1 VSDAVIEAS
10 SPVGDPVP
18 EPAPTTPSPKTPGPE
33 GAPKARPDDDEA
45 AVPPLLERV
54 EGVLGAP
61 FETLRRHDATWGWV
75 GPWLVVAVAG
85 LLFGLVYLARVDVD
99 ALREAEQERAFDRM
113 PAATRRSVEQPEVQE
128 TMKTVG
134 KFMGFMTRVGLVLGP
149 PILGL
154 AGMVFAGGLVFVV
167 ALVHQKQGAKVDLAR
182 SISLA
187 AHVGLANLVATVAGT
202 VGALSGNPRPTA
214 SLAAFVD
221 PFDKPAVAAL
231 LGRLDPSTVL
241 YYVLLIAGLVG
252 SIGLARR
259 RALVVAFAAWLVGT
273 LFAVGAA
280 TAAMS
285 MGGGS

>member
-1 VSDAVIEAS
+1 MSDAAIEAS
-10 SPVGDPVP
+10 SPGPVGDPVP
-18 EPAPTTPSPKTPGPE
+18 EPAGP
-33 GAPKARPDDDEA
+33 APKARPDEDV

-75 GPWLVVAVAG
+75 GPWLVVALAG

-99 ALREAEQERAFDRM
+99 AVRAAEQERAFDRM
-113 PAATRRSVEQPEVQE
+113 PAATRRSMEQPEVQS
-128 TMKTVG
+128 TMETVG

-149 PILGL
+149 PLLGL
-154 AGMVFAGGLVFVV
+154 VGVVVAGGLVFVV
-167 ALVHQKQGAKVDLAR
+167 ALVHRKQGARADLAR

-187 AHVGLANLVATVAGT
+187 SHVALANLVSTAACT

-214 SLAAFVD
+214 GLAALVD
-221 PFDKPAVAAL
+221 PFDRPALAAL
-231 LGRLDPSTVL
+231 LGRLDPGTVL
-241 YYVLLIAGLVG
+241 YYVLLVAGLVG
-252 SIGLARR
+252 SIQLPRR
-259 RALVVAFAAWLVGT
+259 RALVVALAAWLAGT

-280 TAAMS
+280 SAAMS

>member
-1 VSDAVIEAS
+1 MSDAVIEAS
-10 SPVGDPVP
+10 SPAPVGDPVP
-18 EPAPTTPSPKTPGPE
+18 APVAGPSPK
-33 GAPKARPDDDEA
+33 DDDDNV

-75 GPWLVVAVAG
+75 GPWLVVALAG

-99 ALREAEQERAFDRM
+99 AVRAAEQERAFDRM
-113 PAATRRSVEQPEVQE
+113 PAATRRSMEQPEVQS
-128 TMKTVG
+128 TMETVG

-154 AGMVFAGGLVFVV
+154 VGVVVAGGLVFVV
-167 ALVHQKQGAKVDLAR
+167 ALVHRKQGARADLAR

-187 AHVGLANLVATVAGT
+187 SHVALANLVSTAACT

-214 SLAAFVD
+214 GLAALVD
-221 PFDKPAVAAL
+221 PFDRPALAAL
-231 LGRLDPSTVL
+231 LGRLDPGTVL
-241 YYVLLIAGLVG
+241 YYVLLVAGLVG
-252 SIGLARR
+252 SIHVARG
-259 RALVVAFAAWLVGT
+259 RALAVAAAGWLAGT

-280 TAAMS
+280 SAAMS